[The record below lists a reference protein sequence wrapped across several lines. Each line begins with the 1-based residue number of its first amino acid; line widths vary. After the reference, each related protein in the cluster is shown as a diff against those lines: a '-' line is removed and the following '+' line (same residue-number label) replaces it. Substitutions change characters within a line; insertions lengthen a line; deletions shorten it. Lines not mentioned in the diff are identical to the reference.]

1 MDIAENTVVSFDYT
15 LQNDAGETLDSSD
28 GREPL
33 AYLHGHGNIVPGL
46 EKAMTGK
53 AVGDSF
59 KATVSPEEGYGNRH
73 AALEQEVPRSA
84 FEGIDHIEP
93 GMMFQAETPNGPAP
107 VTVTAVAED
116 TVTVDGNHA
125 LAGQTLHFDVT
136 VREIREASAE
146 EIEHG
151 HVHGPNGHPH

>member
-1 MDIAENTVVSFDYT
+1 MEIAENTVVSFDYT
-15 LQNDAGETLDSSD
+15 LQNDAGETLDTSAE
-28 GREPL
+28 REPL

-53 AVGDSF
+53 AVGDHF
-59 KATVSPEEGYGNRH
+59 KATIPPEEGYGNRH
-73 AALEQEVPRSA
+73 DALEQEVPRSA

-107 VTVTAVAED
+107 VTVTAVADD

-136 VREIREASAE
+136 VRDIRKASAE
-146 EIEHG
+146 ELEHG
-151 HVHGPNGHPH
+151 HVHGPGGHAH

>member
-1 MDIAENTVVSFDYT
+1 MEIAENTVVSFDYT
-15 LQNDAGETLDSSD
+15 LQNDAGETLDSSAD
-28 GREPL
+28 RAPL
-33 AYLHGHGNIVPGL
+33 DYLHGHGNIVPGL
-46 EKAMTGK
+46 EKAMAGK

-59 KATVSPEEGYGNRH
+59 KAKIPPEEGYGERH
-73 AALEQEVPRSA
+73 DALEQAVPRSA
-84 FEGIDHIEP
+84 FEGIDKIEP

-125 LAGQTLHFDVT
+125 LAGETLHFDVT
-136 VREIREASAE
+136 VREVRAASAE

-151 HVHGPNGHPH
+151 HVHGPDGHAH